1 MMVDIYKGQNYIKT
15 DHDGVPSGLVMS
27 ARSVLLPLGDDP
39 SWRQLTQRWRL
50 QEAYRPRFPTGE
62 EAVDALLDGGWPVG
76 KVAELVGMAS
86 SGKTSLAVATVATAT
101 ARGELALWV
110 DTSRQF
116 DAASM
121 AAAGVCLEQ
130 LLLVQAE
137 EPGQAVRAV
146 ELVLEAS
153 GFTVVVVDLGEE
165 QRREG
170 RNFRREERAR
180 LPLRLARAV
189 ERAGVVGLVLTSR
202 PWVGT
207 WAGVQVVFSPGK
219 PRFVKEEG
227 AGWWFAGFTVQAQV
241 ERGRA
246 RQVGRRVAWV
256 AGG

>member
-1 MMVDIYKGQNYIKT
+1 
-15 DHDGVPSGLVMS
+15 MS
-27 ARSVLLPLGDDP
+27 ARPVLLPLGDDP
-39 SWRQLTQRWRL
+39 SWRQLTQRWRF
-50 QEAYRPRFPTGE
+50 QEEHRPRVTTGE

-76 KVAELVGMAS
+76 KVAELVGVAS
-86 SGKTSLAVATVATAT
+86 SGKTSLAVATVAAAT

-110 DTSRQF
+110 DASGQL
-116 DAASM
+116 DAVSM
-121 AAAGVCLEQ
+121 AAAGVCLPQ
-130 LLLVQAE
+130 LLVVRAE

-146 ELVLEAS
+146 ELVLEAG
-153 GFTVVVVDLGEE
+153 GFTVAVVDLGGEPL
-165 QRREG
+165 REG
-170 RNFRREERAR
+170 TSLRRTERAR

-241 ERGRA
+241 ERGRG
-246 RQVGRRVAWV
+246 RQVGRRVVWV